1 MGAHRGHRGSSSP
14 SASHD
19 GESGS
24 LHALSV
30 DAPSMPTGSEPGPGA
45 GNSGTYAD
53 DGMKFAESNEKT
65 SDPVSSI
72 ASVNG
77 GASQPISSRRGSTG
91 IKPHNP
97 PFSPPSGSGNKGP
110 AMASFDIPP
119 SPDRSLLDP
128 AESFQSRK
136 GDSEEVNEKPSTATK
151 SKMSTSTARRP
162 EANRPSTKAAMTG
175 STTRTASAPKPA
187 RGSAPGRRGAA
198 VASARPVRR
207 SGTLERRPKGTE
219 PEQTQAPVDDEALLD
234 DARAKTPAAPL
245 AKEPLAASDI
255 DIGMLDDE
263 GAAAEEAA
271 AIRPRPEMLEPEPTT
286 AEFIDLEFTPL
297 SRPDSPRTN
306 ADREL
311 KDIEEGGGD
320 SMLARYFRDMALHPV
335 MGPEEEL
342 ETARAVER
350 TEIDHWVALLSY
362 LPAAEFVLDAL
373 CEDVTKAGEDEV
385 KAPQVEELQ
394 KLVKIAKKQKYKLAP
409 EHEKAWAQLSS
420 ELATVIRLPDS
431 DRLWMSRA
439 SSIARDLVREPDFEE
454 DTIADT
460 EEGAPIRPPRP
471 TLPMSPSY
479 KRYLDRVEKT
489 FQAQHDAKNRFVK
502 ANLRLVVSIARRYNR
517 GRLPL
522 IDLIQE
528 GNIGLMKAVE
538 RFDHNRGYRFS
549 TYASW
554 WIRHAISRALAD
566 KGRAVRIPVHML
578 DTYNRVARAT
588 QAIIART
595 GHEPTIEELEKE
607 TGVPREKLDKVKDF
621 YAETPFSLDRPV
633 GDEDGRKFI
642 DFLQE
647 ENALSPFDHLAN
659 RKWSDE
665 VRRLLTTLTPIE
677 SRIIRWRFGLDDEDE
692 LTLKEIGDKYNLS
705 RERIRQLQEQALVK
719 IRKQMRDYY

>member
-1 MGAHRGHRGSSSP
+1 MDQGPDKPAQLAKAGPRRSPPVRAASLPGRSAREAVTFETDQPMHPQRGR
-14 SASHD
+14 
-19 GESGS
+19 
-24 LHALSV
+24 LQ
-30 DAPSMPTGSEPGPGA
+30 GP
-45 GNSGTYAD
+45 NI
-53 DGMKFAESNEKT
+53 MEQK
-65 SDPVSSI
+65 
-72 ASVNG
+72 
-77 GASQPISSRRGSTG
+77 GASMR
-91 IKPHNP
+91 
-97 PFSPPSGSGNKGP
+97 
-110 AMASFDIPP
+110 
-119 SPDRSLLDP
+119 
-128 AESFQSRK
+128 
-136 GDSEEVNEKPSTATK
+136 
-151 SKMSTSTARRP
+151 
-162 EANRPSTKAAMTG
+162 STKNH
-175 STTRTASAPKPA
+175 PQ
-187 RGSAPGRRGAA
+187 A
-198 VASARPVRR
+198 VVKA
-207 SGTLERRPKGTE
+207 
-219 PEQTQAPVDDEALLD
+219 
-234 DARAKTPAAPL
+234 AAPL
-245 AKEPLAASDI
+245 
-255 DIGMLDDE
+255 E
-263 GAAAEEAA
+263 GAAAPDLATLGLMEDDAAEETAV
-271 AIRPRPEMLEPEPTT
+271 RPRPTEAVEDEPA
-286 AEFIDLEFTPL
+286 AEFIDLEFTTVERAPEP
-297 SRPDSPRTN
+297 SRPAELQPR
-306 ADREL
+306 DLRDVE
-311 KDIEEGGGD
+311 DGGGD

-342 ETARAVER
+342 DTARAVEQS
-350 TEIDHWVALLSY
+350 ELEHWVALLSHE
-362 LPAAEFVLDAL
+362 PAAEHILIAL
-373 CEDVTKAGEDEV
+373 EKQVQKAGEDEV
-385 KAPQVEELQ
+385 KAPQIPELLRLARLASKK
-394 KLVKIAKKQKYKLAP
+394 KLTSEQRRQYT
-409 EHEKAWAQLSS
+409 ELSR
-420 ELATVIRLPDS
+420 ELAAAIRLPDS
-431 DRLWMSRA
+431 DRIWMA
-439 SSIARDLVREPDFEE
+439 EAHQIARNLVREPDFEDDVSDPDE
-454 DTIADT
+454 M
-460 EEGAPIRPPRP
+460 RPSRP
-471 TLPMSPSY
+471 MLTMNDEY
-479 KRYLDRVEKT
+479 RRYLGRVEKT
-489 FQAQHDAKNRFVK
+489 FQVQHDAKNRFVK

-705 RERIRQLQEQALVK
+705 RERIRQLQEQALGK
-719 IRKQMRDYY
+719 IRKQMRDY